1 MKKKKERKWKKKKRN
16 DERIRARRVGD
27 GAEESSALRQ
37 LINRMPFYD
46 FPVITIPLPIYWA
59 FHNAPDN
66 FSLLNVIYPHYKDI
80 QCW

>member
-1 MKKKKERKWKKKKRN
+1 MKKKKERKRKKKKRN

-46 FPVITIPLPIYWA
+46 FPVITIPLPIY
-59 FHNAPDN
+59 
-66 FSLLNVIYPHYKDI
+66 
-80 QCW
+80 